1 MTDNSLNNK
10 LNIYFNKNPTLDKNM
25 IINSLELLIKGRN
38 LDDTKFNILK
48 KTGFFDIVYQI
59 KSSNDEEV
67 NLFKIRSK
75 ITKLF
80 NIMVF
85 KGDLDNCI
93 TKYDYDKIFNKNN
106 IKIEDKNIQINFEEF
121 NNLITTKIFKICENR
136 ISKQKGKFHHSEEIL
151 KYLDEII
158 LDINNSNKITQ
169 DDIDEKNNYLK
180 ETSDKQIHDILEELN
195 IDNNIIDTIDVNNK
209 ESIDLIKSF
218 YQESETN
225 NIKYNDS
232 DVKTDDKS
240 DEIDDL
246 KGKFNVI
253 FDNYNS
259 SSKSINSLVDN
270 SKKLEG
276 NIINIVS
283 RIKKL
288 EDVNLDTKNKVS
300 TLVNEKNNKSKIEYE
315 YIFKDIENALKNFKN
330 DLNLLDN
337 NNNTNSKELDILKS
351 RLSIIDSDLSK
362 HKECVVNS
370 FEIIEERLTQLF
382 KSMIIVNNN
391 IKHCYSNT
399 EKMYSEIAKKI
410 R

>member
-1 MTDNSLNNK
+1 MTDNSLNSK

-38 LDDTKFNILK
+38 LDDKNFNILK
-48 KTGFFDIVYQI
+48 KTGFFDIVYKI
-59 KSSNDEEV
+59 KNSNDEDV

-75 ITKLF
+75 INKLF
-80 NIMVF
+80 NILVF
-85 KGDLDNCI
+85 KGDFDNCI
-93 TKYDYDKIFNKNN
+93 TKYEYDKIFNKNSIN
-106 IKIEDKNIQINFEEF
+106 IEDKNVKINFEEF
-121 NNLITTKIFKICENR
+121 NNLITTKIFKICENK
-136 ISKQKGKFHHSEEIL
+136 ISKQKGTFHHSEEIL
-151 KYLDEII
+151 KYLDEIVI
-158 LDINNSNKITQ
+158 EINNSNKIT
-169 DDIDEKNNYLK
+169 DNESEEKNNYLK
-180 ETSDKQIHDILEELN
+180 DSSDKQIHDILEELN

-209 ESIDLIKSF
+209 ESVDLIKSF

-225 NIKYNDS
+225 NLKYNDS
-232 DVKTDDKS
+232 DINSEYKS
-240 DEIDDL
+240 DDIDDL
-246 KGKFNVI
+246 KSKFNVI

-270 SKKLEG
+270 SKKLESH
-276 NIINIVS
+276 IVNIVS

-300 TLVNEKNNKSKIEYE
+300 SLVNEKNNKSKIEYE
-315 YIFKDIENALKNFKN
+315 YIFKDIEKTLKNFKN

-399 EKMYSEIAKKI
+399 EKMYSEITKKI